1 MPSLRPILLVAAVAL
16 WSAARV
22 AAQDTFLPPGPGSP
36 FPFCPA
42 RPAGVSTVPFP
53 WSPPP
58 VKVYPQDPGY
68 FSSEAFRATRGAAW
82 AAWLHL
88 ASVLPAFF
96 ILLQQ

>member
-22 AAQDTFLPPGPGSP
+22 AAQDTFLPPAVASP

-42 RPAGVSTVPFP
+42 RPAGVSTMPFP
-53 WSPPP
+53 WSPPPP

-68 FSSEAFRATRGAAW
+68 FSSEAFRVTRGAA
-82 AAWLHL
+82 AWLRL
-88 ASVLPAFF
+88 ALVLPAFF

>member
-1 MPSLRPILLVAAVAL
+1 MPPLRPILLVAAVAL

-22 AAQDTFLPPGPGSP
+22 AADDTFLPPGAAAP

-58 VKVYPQDPGY
+58 PVAVYPQDPGY
-68 FSSEAFRATRGAAW
+68 FPSEAFRVISRGAP
-82 AAWLHL
+82 WLPL
-88 ASVLPAFF
+88 ASVLCAFF
-96 ILLQQ
+96 ILLQ